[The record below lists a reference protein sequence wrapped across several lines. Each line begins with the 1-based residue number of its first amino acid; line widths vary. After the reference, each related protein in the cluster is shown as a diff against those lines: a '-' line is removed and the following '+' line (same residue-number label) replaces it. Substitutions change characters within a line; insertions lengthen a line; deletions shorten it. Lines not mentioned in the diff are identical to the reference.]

1 MNKARKV
8 FRRRVARR
16 APRRMVTKPVSYAV
30 KKYVK
35 RALHTQVEN
44 KCVQINSGATFGNV
58 LQDPEMNAFPMA
70 PLSGFWSIAQG
81 VGQGQRIGNQIRTR
95 KAYLN
100 YVLRPVRYD
109 SVYNP
114 FPQPSEVQLM
124 LGYVKNT
131 PAFAPAAPDI
141 QLLFQN
147 GGSTSAPVGSLR
159 DIISVIN
166 TDYWVIKKRWTHKIG
181 YAVASGTGTS
191 PNNQSFSNN
200 DFKLNV
206 VKRIDITS
214 YLPKLFQFN
223 DNSIS
228 PTTKNLFLMFQAVSS
243 DGGIYSAAVTPTN
256 IEFWVDYHFED
267 A

>member
-1 MNKARKV
+1 MPMRKK
-8 FRRRVARR
+8 RVYGKR
-16 APRRMVTKPVSYAV
+16 KSSVSQVV

-35 RALHTQVEN
+35 RTIHAQVEN
-44 KCVQINSGATFGNV
+44 KCTQISSGATFGNV
-58 LQDPEMNAFPMA
+58 LQDPELNAFPMA

-81 VGQGQRIGNQIRTR
+81 VQQGQRLGNQIRTR

-114 FPQPSEVQLM
+114 NPQPSEVQLM
-124 LGYVKNT
+124 LGHVKNT
-131 PAFAPAAPDI
+131 PAFAPAAPDV

-147 GGSTSAPVGSLR
+147 GSTTAPPTGSLR

-166 TDYWVIKKRWTHKIG
+166 TDFWVIKKRWTHKIG
-181 YAVASGTGTS
+181 YASSTGTGLS
-191 PNNQSFSNN
+191 GNNQYFANN

-206 VKRIDITS
+206 VKRIDITQ

-228 PTTKNLFLMFQAVSS
+228 PTSKNLFFMFYAVSS
-243 DGGIYSAAVTPTN
+243 DGGIYPATTTPVN
-256 IEFWVDYHFED
+256 IEFWLDYHFED